1 MNTYDALRSGEALLL
16 KFAKKID
23 DLDLLLK
30 VRIRTSRD
38 GAVVAKICIDDD
50 NEKPHIHT
58 GRKDQRTFIFVNEST
73 NEDLAYEKAEELGIE
88 PDDENTVTGSSEYL
102 DYDICTLHTKL
113 ARYDNLIIGSI
124 FDLMADGSISYLT
137 AELEYLAG
145 MEIMVFSSTEGHHPA
160 EYFYDVVCVAKE
172 LVK

>member
-1 MNTYDALRSGEALLL
+1 MNTYDALREGKALLA

-30 VRIRTSRD
+30 VRIRQSRD
-38 GAVVAKICIDDD
+38 GGVVAKICIDDD

-58 GRKDQRTFIFVNEST
+58 GRTDQRTFIFVNGFT

-88 PDDENTVTGSSEYL
+88 PDDENTIIGSSEYL

-124 FDLMADGSISYLT
+124 FDLAADGSVSYL
-137 AELEYLAG
+137 AEELEYLAG
-145 MEIMVFSSTEGHHPA
+145 MEIMIFSSAEGHHPA
-160 EYFYDVVCVAKE
+160 EYFYAVVCVAKE

>member
-1 MNTYDALRSGEALLL
+1 MNTYDTIRSGEVILS

-30 VRIRTSRD
+30 VRIRSSRD

-88 PDDENTVTGSSEYL
+88 PDDENTVTV
-102 DYDICTLHTKL
+102 
-113 ARYDNLIIGSI
+113 IGSI
-124 FDLMADGSISYLT
+124 FDLAADGSVSYL
-137 AELEYLAG
+137 AEELEYLAE
-145 MEIMVFSSTEGHHPA
+145 MEIMVFSNAEGHHPA